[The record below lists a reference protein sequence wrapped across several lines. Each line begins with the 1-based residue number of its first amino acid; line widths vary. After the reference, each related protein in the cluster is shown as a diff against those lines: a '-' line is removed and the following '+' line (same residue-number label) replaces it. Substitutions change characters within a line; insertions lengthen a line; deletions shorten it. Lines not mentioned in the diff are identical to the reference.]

1 MSDCMPRP
9 NRCCPDGVPQHVV
22 NRGNRRAQVFRDPE
36 DYLGFLAALTDAAD
50 RTVVRLL
57 SFCLM
62 PNHFHLVLWPVQGVE
77 VSAYMQVAMNAHLRD
92 VQRRH
97 GTSGSGHVYQ
107 GRFKNS
113 AILTDRHFLNVCRY
127 VEANPLC
134 AGLVERAED
143 WEWSSL
149 VRNGPAEDI
158 NILSPW
164 PVPRPATWLDD
175 VNRPQ
180 SNRSIREIEDQIRR
194 QRQTGRGLNAWRNHP
209 D

>member
-1 MSDCMPRP
+1 MPRP
-9 NRCCPDGVPQHVV
+9 NRNCPDGVPQHVF
-22 NRGNRRAQVFRDPE
+22 NRGNRRSRIFHDSA

-62 PNHFHLVLWPVQGVE
+62 PNHWHLVLWPVRGIE
-77 VSAYMQVAMNAHLRD
+77 VSAYMQVTMNAHLRD
-92 VQRRH
+92 LQRRH
-97 GTSGSGHVYQ
+97 GTSGTGHVYQ

-113 AILTDRHFLNVCRY
+113 AIRTEQDLLRVCRY
-127 VEANPLC
+127 VESNAAS
-134 AGLVERAED
+134 AGLVQRAEQ

-149 VRNGPAEDI
+149 ARSGPADGI

-164 PVPRPATWLDD
+164 PVARPANWLEE
-175 VNRPQ
+175 VNQPQ
-180 SNRSIREIEDQIRR
+180 TNRMVREIKKRLRR
-194 QRQTGRGLNAWRNHP
+194 QRRLLT